1 MRVFLDL
8 IWEPGVICFVAGV
21 DSVKWSDLMLNASDA
36 QWLLLVQYHFYDT
49 ETFSL

>member
-8 IWEPGVICFVAGV
+8 IWEPEVICFVVGV
-21 DSVKWSDLMLNASDA
+21 DSVEWSDLMLNPSAV
-36 QWLLLVQYHFYDT
+36 QWLLLVQYNFYDT